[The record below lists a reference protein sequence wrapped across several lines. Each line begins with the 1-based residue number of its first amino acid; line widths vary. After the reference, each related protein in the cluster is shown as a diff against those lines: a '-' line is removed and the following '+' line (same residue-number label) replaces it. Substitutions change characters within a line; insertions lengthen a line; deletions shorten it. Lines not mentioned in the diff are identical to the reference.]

1 MPNAKVLSEKQAI
14 VAELTEKL
22 KSASSGVLVD
32 YKGITVAEDTA
43 LRVELRQNE
52 VQYGVVK
59 NTLARFALNN
69 VGLESLDEVLNGT
82 TSLATSAGDPIAPM
96 RVVNKYAKQLGDRF
110 NIKGGFM
117 DGKVVDMATIN
128 ALAAIPALPVLQ
140 AQVLG
145 TMLAPITSLAC
156 VLKQIAEKDGAPAEA
171 AEAAAE

>member
-1 MPNAKVLSEKQAI
+1 MSEK
-14 VAELTEKL
+14 
-22 KSASSGVLVD
+22 
-32 YKGITVAEDTA
+32 ITAMIE
-43 LRVELRQNE
+43 E
-52 VQYGVVK
+52 
-59 NTLARFALNN
+59 
-69 VGLESLDEVLNGT
+69 
-82 TSLATSAGDPIAPM
+82 
-96 RVVNKYAKQLGDRF
+96 
-110 NIKGGFM
+110 IKGGFM